1 MNSNSAIVPR
11 LLVKPW
17 GRDDLS
23 PALVGDC
30 DEAVGEI
37 WFQPDAPLDTILTK
51 YLFTSAKLSV
61 QVHPKG
67 ELSPTGRG
75 KDECWLIL
83 DAAPGA
89 QLATGFRRDIGPDE
103 IREAARD
110 GSIENLLAWR
120 EVAANDFLYVPAGTV
135 HAMGPGLTLVEVQQ
149 STDITYRLYDYG
161 RDRPLHLE
169 EAVRCAIGGEHPAD
183 LRRTI
188 DPSRTQML
196 VEGPLF
202 SVAHI
207 AGGETGAV
215 RERFEGAVQVIPLE
229 GHCSTGGL
237 TIASGSS
244 AQAENL
250 GQVDLSDCSRC
261 LVAGLPLTPR

>member
-1 MNSNSAIVPR
+1 MNSNSAIEPR

-30 DEAVGEI
+30 EEAVGEI
-37 WFQPDAPLDTILTK
+37 WFQPDAPLDSILTK

-61 QVHPKG
+61 QVHPRCD
-67 ELSPTGRG
+67 LSPTGRG

-89 QLATGFRRDIGPDE
+89 QLATGFRRDIAPEE
-103 IREAARD
+103 IREAAQD
-110 GSIENLLAWR
+110 GSIEHLLAWR
-120 EVAANDFLYVPAGTV
+120 NVAANDFLYVPAGTV

-169 EAVRCAIGGEHPAD
+169 DAVKSAIGGEHPAH

-188 DPSRTQML
+188 DPSCTQML

-202 SVAHI
+202 SVAQI
-207 AGGETGAV
+207 AGGEIAGV
-215 RERFEGAVQVIPLE
+215 REKFEGAVQVIPLE
-229 GHCSTGGL
+229 GHCSIGSL
-237 TIASGSS
+237 KIASGSS
-244 AQAENL
+244 AQANNL
-250 GQVDLSDCSRC
+250 DQVDLSDCPRC
-261 LVAGLPLTPR
+261 LVAGLPITP

>member
-1 MNSNSAIVPR
+1 MNSNGAIEPR

-17 GRDDLS
+17 GRDDLP

-37 WFQPDAPLDTILTK
+37 WFQPGAPLDTILTK

-61 QVHPKG
+61 QVHPTGK
-67 ELSPTGRG
+67 LSPTGLG

-103 IREAARD
+103 IREAAKD
-110 GSIENLLAWR
+110 GSIEDLLVWR
-120 EVAANDFLYVPAGTV
+120 DVAANDFLYVPAGTV

-169 EAVRCAIGGEHPAD
+169 EAVESAIGGEHPKE
-183 LRRTI
+183 LRRAI
-188 DPSRTQML
+188 DPSSTQML
-196 VEGPLF
+196 VEGPWF
-202 SVAHI
+202 SVAQV
-207 AGGETGAV
+207 AGGRISEV
-215 RERFEGAVQVIPLE
+215 RNNSEGAVQVIPLD
-229 GHCSTGGL
+229 GYCVIGGL
-237 TIASGSS
+237 KVASGSS
-244 AQAENL
+244 AQAFDL
-250 GQVDLSDCSRC
+250 GQVDLSDCPRC
-261 LVAGLPLTPR
+261 LVAGLPLKR